1 MLSKRNLINLLMGS
15 CCLSLSAQQP
25 TRPNVLFIYADDL
38 GYTDL
43 SCTGSSF
50 YETPNIDRLTSEGIT
65 FTQSYAACPVSSPSR
80 AALMTGKYPARL
92 HLTDY
97 IPGDQAYGPHKDQRL
112 KAQPFNL
119 HLDPQET
126 TLAEAFQ
133 QNGYSTFMAGKWHL
147 CEEQQYYPEANGF
160 DLNIGGNKTGHP
172 AGGYFSPYKN
182 PQMKDGPEGEY
193 LTDRLADEVIQY
205 LKRPK
210 DKPFF
215 AYLSFYT
222 VHLPMQAKQE
232 KIRKYEEK
240 LKRMNDTAPFFIQHG
255 KTYHKV
261 QQNMAVYAAMVESM
275 DENVGRV
282 LDALKE
288 LGLDENTIVVFTSD
302 NGGMATCNNADIIPT
317 SNYPYRAG
325 KGYLYE
331 GGIKVPSFIRWKG
344 HLASN
349 RTCYA
354 PMTGTDYYPTLLDL
368 CGLKLLPEQHL
379 DGISLKPALY
389 GEAVSREAI
398 FWHYPHYSG
407 GLGGRPSAA
416 IRSGNYKLIEFFED
430 NHVELYDV
438 VHDLSEQ
445 QDLSVARPDLTHLL
459 QEKLHDWLTSVDAQM
474 PSANP
479 DYDPTNQ

>member
-1 MLSKRNLINLLMGS
+1 MISKRNVASILLGS
-15 CCLSLSAQQP
+15 SFITLPAQQTTP
-25 TRPNVLFIYADDL
+25 PNVLFIYADDL

-43 SCTGSSF
+43 SCTGSNF
-50 YETPNIDRLTSEGIT
+50 YETPNIDRLASEGIT

-92 HLTDY
+92 HITDY
-97 IPGDQAYGPHKDQRL
+97 IPGDQAYGPHKDQKLR
-112 KAQPFNL
+112 AQPFNL
-119 HLDPQET
+119 HLAPEET
-126 TLAEAFQ
+126 TIAEAFK
-133 QNGYSTFMAGKWHL
+133 QNGYTTFMTGKWHL
-147 CEEQQYYPEANGF
+147 CEEEQYYPEQNGF
-160 DLNIGGNKTGHP
+160 DINIGGNKTGHP

-193 LTDRLADEVIQY
+193 LTDRLANEVINY
-205 LKRPK
+205 LKQPK

-240 LKRMNDTAPFFIQHG
+240 LKRMNYEAPFFIQHG
-255 KTYHKV
+255 KTHYKM
-261 QQNMAVYAAMVESM
+261 QQNMAVYAAMVESL

-282 LDALKE
+282 LDTLKE

-302 NGGMATCNNADIIPT
+302 NGGMSTCNNKDIIPT

-331 GGIKVPSFIRWKG
+331 GGIKVPSFIRWRG
-344 HLASN
+344 HLPKN
-349 RTCYA
+349 RKCVA
-354 PMTGTDYYPTLLDL
+354 PIIGTDYYPTLLDL
-368 CGLKLLPEQHL
+368 CGLPLLPEQHR
-379 DGISLKPALY
+379 DGISFKPALY
-389 GEAVSREAI
+389 GEQVSRDAI

-430 NHVELYDV
+430 KHVELYDV
-438 VHDLSEQ
+438 AHDISEQNDLSN
-445 QDLSVARPDLTHLL
+445 ARPDLVKLL
-459 QEKLHDWLTSVDAQM
+459 RDKLHVWSNSVKAQM

-479 DYDPTNQ
+479 DYIPEKK